1 MLLRHI
7 LKAWALEHTTAYT
20 LTETAF
26 AVTFIVMRT
35 AGGLMLD
42 INVWRAPVNIFAKLN
57 VSILFGISLY
67 WCSIIL
73 ALYVK
78 KQREAGRQLTGGM
91 YLLSRG
97 TDWLKRHSEVFL
109 GLMLALAIVVPVWL
123 QVGMG
128 LGYRHIRYGAF
139 IIA

>member
-7 LKAWALEHTTAYT
+7 LKAWSLEHTSVYT
-20 LTETAF
+20 LIETSF
-26 AVTFIVMRT
+26 AITFITMRT
-35 AGGLMLD
+35 IGGFMLD
-42 INVWRAPVNIFAKLN
+42 INVWRAPVNVFAKLN

-67 WCSIIL
+67 WCSIIVSL
-73 ALYVK
+73 GVK
-78 KQREAGRQLTGGM
+78 KKRDAGKQLTGGL
-91 YLLSRG
+91 YLLSKG

-123 QVGMG
+123 QVVMDM
-128 LGYRHIRYGAF
+128 GYRHIRVGSF